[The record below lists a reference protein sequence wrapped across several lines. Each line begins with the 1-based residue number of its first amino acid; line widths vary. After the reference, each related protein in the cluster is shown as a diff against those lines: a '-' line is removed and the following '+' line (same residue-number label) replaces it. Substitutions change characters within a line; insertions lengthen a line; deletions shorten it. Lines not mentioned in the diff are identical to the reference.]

1 MKWSFK
7 LGRFLGIDVHIHLTF
22 LLLLAFIGATHWM
35 AGQTLA
41 AAFTGVLFFV
51 LLFVCVLLHE
61 YGHALMAR
69 RFGIGTR
76 DITLL
81 PFGGVAHLEKMP
93 RKPSQELWVALAGP
107 AVNVVIAIVLA
118 AWLTLTGTWEPISAL
133 GPTEGN
139 MIERL
144 LAVNVGLVM
153 FNMLP
158 AFPMDGGRV
167 LHALLA
173 MKLDYT
179 RATSIAA
186 TVGKCMAVVFAILGL
201 MGNPM
206 LMIIAFF
213 VWMGAT
219 QEAGAVRMKSSFNGV
234 TVREA
239 MLTDFMSLTP
249 TATLGDV
256 SRLILAGSQQDFPVV
271 ENGRVVGML
280 LSEDIFA
287 AIKVHPADT
296 SVEQVMRTEFD
307 TLEEGEMLDE
317 ALGQLRHEE
326 GLTVPV
332 MRKGVISGLLTAENL
347 SELHLLRSATS
358 EHHGYSHYTIRFS
371 IKPNINPRN
380 AASHS

>member
-7 LGRFLGIDVHIHLTF
+7 LGRFLGIDVYIHLTF
-22 LLLLAFIGATHWM
+22 LLLLAFIGATHWA
-35 AGQTLA
+35 AGQTLT
-41 AAFTGVLFFV
+41 AAFSGVLFFV

-93 RKPSQELWVALAGP
+93 SKPSQELWVALAGP
-107 AVNVVIAIVLA
+107 AVNVAIAIVLA
-118 AWLTLTGTWEPISAL
+118 AWLTLSGTWEPISAL

-139 MIERL
+139 MIERM

-167 LHALLA
+167 LRALLA

-186 TVGKCMAVVFAILGL
+186 TVGKCMAVVFVILGL

-206 LMIIAFF
+206 LLIIAFF
-213 VWMGAT
+213 VWTGAT
-219 QEAGAVRMKSSFNGV
+219 QEAGAVRVKSSFNGV

-239 MLTDFMSLTP
+239 MLTDFMSLAP

-280 LSEDIFA
+280 LSEGIFA
-287 AIKVHPADT
+287 AIKEHPADT
-296 SVEQVMRTEFD
+296 SVEVVMRTDFD

-317 ALGQLRHEE
+317 ALGQLRHEQ
-326 GLTVPV
+326 GLTAPV

-358 EHHGYSHYTIRFS
+358 AHHGYSHYTIRFS
-371 IKPNINPRN
+371 VKPNLHPRN